1 MTHKFTTETIHSYV
15 CSKCSVWWSFAS
27 SESYTP
33 KEMTCPHCGKRDKTE
48 CQLNDNRGIV

>member
-1 MTHKFTTETIHSYV
+1 MTHKFTTETIHNYV
-15 CSKCSVWWSFAS
+15 CSKCSVWWSFAT

-48 CQLNDNRGIV
+48 CQADDNRGIV